1 MVFSSLIFLYAFLP
15 LCLIAYALCHDLK
28 AKNICLLV
36 FSIIFYTWGEPK
48 YILLLIAMSF
58 FDWLFALQIQ
68 RTDKS
73 EKKIRKRWLTLA
85 CVVNL
90 GLIGLFK
97 YGKMLFAT
105 VGYVP
110 EFVTKITLPLGI
122 SFYTFQLLSYVIDVY
137 RGEAEAQKEYW
148 HVLLF
153 AALYHQCIAGPIVRY
168 KTIAQELFVER
179 NDKADMAKGCFR
191 FSLGLAK
198 KVLLANAFGELANSL
213 LLTDTVLNDA
223 SLFSSNLTALSNVS
237 VIGTWTG
244 LIVATLQ
251 MYYDFSAYSEMAIG
265 LGLMAGLHYPENF
278 NYPYIAKTANEYW
291 RRWHMTLGQWFRDY
305 LYYPLTLGPAM
316 KIRKFFTKKTNRKT
330 GLFMQNLFTMLVIWS
345 CTGLWHGSAW
355 SYVLWGLYWCF
366 FMLLEQSFLQKWLE
380 KIPGVFSHLYLF
392 ILLMLERTFFRFGD
406 LRYSFVV
413 IRSMFGLNGNALSDF
428 SSITVLKNNL
438 FIIVFGIV
446 AATPLIRKITGSIRG
461 RLDASRGGTV
471 LGDILQYALIPIILL
486 VLSTA
491 ALVGASYNPFLYY
504 RF

>member
-15 LCLIAYALCHDLK
+15 LCLIAYALCHGLK
-28 AKNICLLV
+28 AKNVCLLL

-58 FDWLFALQIQ
+58 FDWLFALLIQ
-68 RTDKS
+68 LTDKS
-73 EKKIRKRWLTLA
+73 DKKMRKRWLALA
-85 CVVNL
+85 CIVNL

-110 EFVTKITLPLGI
+110 AFVEKLTLPLGI

-168 KTIAQELFVER
+168 KTIANELFVTR
-179 NDKADMAKGCFR
+179 DDKADLARGCFR

-198 KVLLANAFGELANSL
+198 KVLLANTFGELANNL
-213 LLTDTVLNDA
+213 LLAD
-223 SLFSSNLTALSNVS
+223 TALSDPTLFATNISALSSVS
-237 VIGTWTG
+237 VAGTWIG

-265 LGLMAGLHYPENF
+265 LGLMVGLHYPENF

-330 GLFMQNLFTMLVIWS
+330 GMFMQNLFTMLVIWS
-345 CTGLWHGSAW
+345 CTGLWHGAAW

-380 KIPGVFSHLYLF
+380 KIPGVFSHIYLF
-392 ILLMLERTFFRFGD
+392 MLLMLERTFFRFGD
-406 LRYSFVV
+406 LRYSLTVV
-413 IRSMFGLNGNALSDF
+413 KSMFGLNGNALSDF
-428 SSITVLKNNL
+428 MSMTLVKNYIFL
-438 FIIVFGIV
+438 IVFGIL
-446 AATPLIRKITGSIRG
+446 AATPLIRKI
-461 RLDASRGGTV
+461 AC
-471 LGDILQYALIPIILL
+471 LIKGAMVKNTFGERAESFIENAVIPVGLL
-486 VLSTA
+486 ILSTA

>member
-15 LCLIAYALCHDLK
+15 LCLIAYALCHNLK

-58 FDWLFALQIQ
+58 FDWLFALLIQ
-68 RTDKS
+68 HTEKT
-73 EKKIRKRWLTLA
+73 EKKKRKCWLTLA
-85 CVVNL
+85 CIVNL

-110 EFVTKITLPLGI
+110 AFVENLTLPLGI

-168 KTIAQELFVER
+168 KTIANELFVSR
-179 NDKADMAKGCFR
+179 DDKADLAKGCFR

-198 KVLLANAFGELANSL
+198 KVLLANTFGELANSL
-213 LLTDTVLNDA
+213 LLSDTVLSDSA
-223 SLFSSNLTALSNVS
+223 LFSANNSALSNVS
-237 VIGTWTG
+237 VTGTWIG

-265 LGLMAGLHYPENF
+265 LGLMVGLHYPENF

-330 GLFMQNLFTMLVIWS
+330 GMFMQNLFTMLVIWS
-345 CTGLWHGSAW
+345 CTGLWHGAAW

-380 KIPGVFSHLYLF
+380 KIPGVFSHIYLF

-406 LRYSFVV
+406 LRYSLTVV
-413 IRSMFGLNGNALSDF
+413 KSMFGLNGNSFSDF
-428 SSITVLKNNL
+428 SSLTLLKNNL
-438 FIIVFGIV
+438 FLIVFGII
-446 AATPLIRKITGSIRG
+446 AATPAIKLICIYLKKKMSCSNIGEKMVAFVEYAVIPV
-461 RLDASRGGTV
+461 V
-471 LGDILQYALIPIILL
+471 LLI
-486 VLSTA
+486 LSTG
-491 ALVGASYNPFLYY
+491 ALVGGSYNPFLYY

>member
-15 LCLIAYALCHDLK
+15 LCLLAYALCHNLK

-58 FDWLFALQIQ
+58 FDWLFAMLIQ
-68 RTDKS
+68 LTDKTD
-73 EKKIRKRWLTLA
+73 KKMRKRWLTLA
-85 CVVNL
+85 CIVNL

-97 YGKMLFAT
+97 YGRMLFAT

-110 EFVTKITLPLGI
+110 EFVENLTLPLGI

-137 RGEAEAQKEYW
+137 RGEAEAQREYW

-168 KTIAQELFVER
+168 KTIANELFITR
-179 NDKADMAKGCFR
+179 DDKAELARGCFR

-198 KVLLANAFGELANSL
+198 KVLLANTFGALANNL
-213 LLTDTVLNDA
+213 LLADTVLSDPALLSANI
-223 SLFSSNLTALSNVS
+223 SALSTVS
-237 VIGTWTG
+237 IAGTWLG

-265 LGLMAGLHYPENF
+265 LGLMVGLHYPENF
-278 NYPYIAKTANEYW
+278 NYPYIAKTATEYW

-316 KIRKFFTKKTNRKT
+316 KIRKFFTKKSGRKA
-330 GLFMQNLFTMLVIWS
+330 GMFMQNLFTMLVIWS
-345 CTGLWHGSAW
+345 CTGLWHGAAW

-392 ILLMLERTFFRFGD
+392 MLLMLERTFFRFGD
-406 LRYSFVV
+406 LRYSFTVV
-413 IRSMFGLNGNALSDF
+413 KSMFGLNGNSLSDF
-428 SSITVLKNNL
+428 KSMTILQNNVFL
-438 FIIVFGIV
+438 IVFGIL
-446 AATPLIRKITGSIRG
+446 AATPLIKNLACLVKGHMLRNPV
-461 RLDASRGGTV
+461 GTKAEG
-471 LGDILQYALIPIILL
+471 LIENAIIPIILL